1 MVIQGPSPPPPIPLG
16 LAVLCSVPAGEGT
29 KWTGDTAGGW
39 GPGCGGPHGTP
50 ADIPASQLSERT
62 RTCGPAAEEESQK
75 CS

>member
-1 MVIQGPSPPPPIPLG
+1 MVIQGPSPPPSILLG

-29 KWTGDTAGGW
+29 ERMGDAAGGR
-39 GPGCGGPHGTP
+39 GPGCGGPHRTP
-50 ADIPASQLSERT
+50 ADVLASWLSERT